1 MADFVT
7 IDRAEY
13 NLLIRTNHL
22 AQEQSQTLDMVLDFI
37 KDNSNTFDNKTVFL
51 GTIYNPEQLANIFRY
66 RMPEEW
72 QELEDAVLDRET
84 RTNAES

>member
-22 AQEQSQTLDMVLDFI
+22 AQEQSQTLDMILDFI

>member
-22 AQEQSQTLDMVLDFI
+22 AQEQARTLDMILDVI
-37 KDNSNTFDNKTVFL
+37 KGNANTIDC
-51 GTIYNPEQLANIFRY
+51 
-66 RMPEEW
+66 
-72 QELEDAVLDRET
+72 
-84 RTNAES
+84 ESC

>member
-13 NLLIRTNHL
+13 NLLIRTNRL

>member
-13 NLLIRTNHL
+13 NLLIRINHL
-22 AQEQSQTLDMVLDFI
+22 AQEQAQTLDMVLDFI
-37 KDNSNTFDNKTVFL
+37 KENANTFDNETIFI
-51 GTIYNPEQLANIFRY
+51 GTIHSPEGLANIFRY

-72 QELEDAVLDRET
+72 QELETEVIDRET
-84 RTNAES
+84 RNAKS